1 MKQVVAIIKPF
12 KLDDVRESLSEIGVQ
27 GLTVS
32 EVKGFGRQ
40 KGHTELYRGAEYVV
54 DFLPKLKL
62 EIAVDD
68 GIVEQVVEAIT
79 KGANTGKIG
88 DGKIFVYPLEQ
99 VIRIRTGETGSDARE
114 ASGAVIMENEI
125 FQLQYAMDTFYFLI
139 CGALVMWM
147 AAGFSMLEAGLV
159 RAKNTTEILTKN
171 VMLFSIACIS
181 YLVVGYDIMYGGGVF
196 LSGIAGGDTL
206 VADALTAS
214 QEAGFEG
221 GSVYSAASDF
231 FFQVVFVATA
241 MSIVSGAVAERM
253 KLWAFAA
260 FAVVLTAFIYP
271 MEGAWTWG
279 GADVFGMYNLGDLGF
294 SDFAGSGIVH
304 MAGAAAALAG
314 VILLGARKGKYG
326 PNGEVRPIPGANM
339 PLATLGTFILWMG
352 WFGFNGGSVLK
363 LGDMASA
370 NAVAMVFLNTNTAAA
385 GGALAALLVA
395 KLAFGK
401 ADLTMILNGALAGLV
416 AITAGPDTPTPL
428 MATIIGAIGGVIVV
442 FSIVFFD
449 KIKIDDPVG
458 AISVHGVVGL
468 WGLLAVPLTNDG
480 ASFSG
485 QIIGAATI
493 FIWVFVTSFIVW
505 SILKMV
511 MGIRVSDEEEYEGVD
526 IVECGVEAYPEF
538 TSSGK

>member
-1 MKQVVAIIKPF
+1 
-12 KLDDVRESLSEIGVQ
+12 
-27 GLTVS
+27 
-32 EVKGFGRQ
+32 
-40 KGHTELYRGAEYVV
+40 
-54 DFLPKLKL
+54 
-62 EIAVDD
+62 
-68 GIVEQVVEAIT
+68 
-79 KGANTGKIG
+79 
-88 DGKIFVYPLEQ
+88 
-99 VIRIRTGETGSDARE
+99 
-114 ASGAVIMENEI
+114 MENQI
-125 FQLQYAMDTFYFLI
+125 FQLQYAMDTFYFLV

-171 VMLFSIACIS
+171 VMLFSIASIS
-181 YLVVGYDIMYGGGVF
+181 YLVVGYDIMYGGGLF
-196 LSGIAGGDTL
+196 LAGIDGGETL
-206 VADALTAS
+206 VADALAAS
-214 QEAGFEG
+214 AEEGFEG
-221 GSVYSAASDF
+221 GSVYSGASDF

-271 MEGAWTWG
+271 MEGSWTWG
-279 GADVFGMYNLGDLGF
+279 GADVFGMYNLGDIGF
-294 SDFAGSGIVH
+294 LDFAGSGIVH

-326 PNGEVRPIPGANM
+326 PNGEVRPIPGANL

-385 GGALAALLVA
+385 GGVVAALIVA
-395 KLAFGK
+395 KLMFGK

-428 MATIIGAIGGVIVV
+428 MATIIGAVGGVLVV
-442 FSIVFFD
+442 FSIVFMD
-449 KIKIDDPVG
+449 KVKIDDPVG

-468 WGLLAVPLTNDG
+468 WGLLAVPLTNSD
-480 ASFSG
+480 ANFSA

-493 FIWVFVTSFIVW
+493 FVWVFVTSFIVW

-511 MGIRVSDEEEYEGVD
+511 MGIRVTEEEEAEGVD
-526 IVECGVEAYPEF
+526 LVECGMEAYPEF
-538 TSSGK
+538 SSNTK